1 MANPAITFP
10 HQRMVKVH
18 REKAKSDFLGIK
30 NENWQAASRDLGA
43 HALQLYLY
51 LASNADNYTLA
62 LSPAAVRQTIGMARS
77 TYHDQFEKLVLKRYL
92 VPSHGN
98 TYEFYEVPQAA
109 TQSQNALSADGL
121 DFENCLPCDT
131 PMPSPGQSVSAED
144 IQIDNRD
151 LGTDRGI
158 NTQKE
163 TGGEPDIYIP
173 KVKEIVI
180 SRPVATG
187 KERPAYT
194 PPKKEGFVF

>member
-1 MANPAITFP
+1 MPPITFP
-10 HQRMVKVH
+10 NQRTVKVH

-92 VPSHGN
+92 VQSHGN
-98 TYEFYEVPQAA
+98 TFEFYEVPQPA
-109 TQSQNALSADGL
+109 TQTQNALSADGL
-121 DFENCLPCDT
+121 DFEESPPCDT
-131 PMPSPGQSVSAED
+131 SMPSHGQSVSAED

-151 LGTDRGI
+151 FGTDSVI
-158 NTQKE
+158 NTEKE
-163 TGGEPDIYIP
+163 TGGQTDIYVP

-187 KERPAYT
+187 KEIPAYT
-194 PPKKEGFVF
+194 PQKKEGFIF